1 MANIPAVPRFIG
13 FETRRVTAITEK
25 NIIPLASRI
34 ASRNIQLTVL
44 KSRRA
49 SERKIRDGKAKVPTN
64 VAIPLDSVDETTL
77 RRPAMYLKG
86 IYCTLYCMLWT
97 VQKQ

>member
-1 MANIPAVPRFIG
+1 MAKIPALPRFIG

-25 NIIPLASRI
+25 NIMPLANSI
-34 ASRNIQLTVL
+34 ASRNIQFTVL

-49 SERKIRDGKAKVPTN
+49 SERKMRDGNAKVPTN
-64 VAIPLDSVDETTL
+64 VAIPLDSVEETTL

-86 IYCTLYCMLWT
+86 IHFYA
-97 VQKQ
+97 

>member
-1 MANIPAVPRFIG
+1 MAKIPALPRFIG
-13 FETRRVTAITEK
+13 FDTRRVTAITEK
-25 NIIPLASRI
+25 NIIPLANSI

-49 SERKIRDGKAKVPTN
+49 SERKMRDGKAKVPTN
-64 VAIPLDSVDETTL
+64 VAIPLDSVEETTL

-86 IYCTLYCMLWT
+86 IHYTLYYML
-97 VQKQ
+97 